1 MAIVTLSDY
10 KTWAGIST
18 STDDTRLQVLID
30 SAHAAARRYCGRDLS
45 NGFEAATRTQDYTVN
60 AYELQLEEFPLTS
73 ITSITP
79 IGLDNTLGNVLD
91 STEYYV
97 DLDTGIVRMNG
108 SENRRIF
115 IDTYHNT
122 GVVSNWDWRPNFQRV
137 RVTYVTG
144 APPAD
149 IKTALFR
156 MVDGLYASIRK
167 DMGLASQSLGSW
179 SVSYASP
186 DVAAKAQA
194 SILDPFGSGK
204 IWG

>member
-60 AYELQLEEFPLTS
+60 AYELQLEEFTLTS

-79 IGLDNTLGNVLD
+79 IGLDNTLGNALD

-137 RVTYVTG
+137 RVVYVTG

>member
-1 MAIVTLSDY
+1 MAIITLSDY
-10 KTWAGIST
+10 KTWAAISGT
-18 STDDTRLQVLID
+18 SDDTRLQVLID

-45 NGFEAATRTQDYTVN
+45 NGFESATRTQDYTVN
-60 AYELQLEEFPLTS
+60 TYELQLEEFPVTS

-79 IGLDNTLGNVLD
+79 IEADNTLGNALD
-91 STEYYV
+91 STEFYV
-97 DLDTGIVRMNG
+97 DLDTGIVRMN
-108 SENRRIF
+108 SAQNNRVF

-122 GVVSNWDWRPNFQRV
+122 GVISNWDWRPRFQRV
-137 RVTYVTG
+137 RVVYVND

-149 IKTALFR
+149 VKTALFR

-167 DMGLASQSLGSW
+167 DMGIASQSLGGW

-194 SILDPFGSGK
+194 SLLDPFGSGK

>member
-137 RVTYVTG
+137 RVIYVTG

>member
-137 RVTYVTG
+137 RVVYATG

>member
-137 RVTYVTG
+137 RVVYVTG

>member
-79 IGLDNTLGNVLD
+79 IGLDNTLGNALD

-137 RVTYVTG
+137 RVVYVTG

>member
-1 MAIVTLSDY
+1 MAVVTLSDY
-10 KTWAGIST
+10 KTWAGIS
-18 STDDTRLQVLID
+18 SDTDNTRLQVLID

-79 IGLDNTLGNVLD
+79 IGLDNTLGNALD

-137 RVTYVTG
+137 RVVYVTG

>member
-18 STDDTRLQVLID
+18 DTDNTRIQVLID

-79 IGLDNTLGNVLD
+79 IGLDNTLGNALD

-137 RVTYVTG
+137 RVVYVTG